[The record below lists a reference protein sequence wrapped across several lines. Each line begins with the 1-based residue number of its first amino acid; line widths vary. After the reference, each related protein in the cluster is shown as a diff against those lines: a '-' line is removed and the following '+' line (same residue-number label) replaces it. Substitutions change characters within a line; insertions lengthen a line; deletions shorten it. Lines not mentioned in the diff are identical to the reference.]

1 MQKASPLPL
10 EQDLAPG
17 KGSWDSLT
25 SSLGQILGSEEGPS
39 AVSCWRVGTHSL
51 AWPVCTLCKSGVR
64 NLWLALNKGLCTPEE
79 FPRESG
85 AVLLLPNQL
94 QWRTKVEEEK
104 KSVRQL
110 ASYRGETAVGIQIV
124 PSH

>member
-1 MQKASPLPL
+1 M
-10 EQDLAPG
+10 
-17 KGSWDSLT
+17 
-25 SSLGQILGSEEGPS
+25 
-39 AVSCWRVGTHSL
+39 
-51 AWPVCTLCKSGVR
+51 
-64 NLWLALNKGLCTPEE
+64 WLALNKGLCTPEE